1 MASFS
6 GFPSGKVRFT
16 SIPAQFFSEL
26 LPQIDHLGE
35 MKVTLYAFWRLDR
48 MEGSFRY
55 LQEIDF
61 INDKTFLEGLGKD
74 GEKALQDG
82 LNRCAAR
89 GTLLETE
96 VDLEDGRGRFYFL
109 NTARGQAAIKA
120 IQDGDWKPSGDS
132 QYPIELSR
140 ERPNIFRLYEE
151 NIGAL
156 TPMIADTLR
165 EAEDIYPAQWIEEA
179 VGIAVENNVRKWRYI
194 EAILNSWKEEGKD
207 ERTHQGDSEKDR
219 RKYVEGEFSEFI
231 EH

>member
-55 LQEIDF
+55 LQDSDF
-61 INDKTFLEGLGKD
+61 ISDKTFLDGLGND

-96 VDLEDGRGRFYFL
+96 VDLEDGIGRFYFL

-120 IQDGDWKPSGDS
+120 IQDGDWKPSGDP
-132 QYPIELSR
+132 QYPIELSG

-194 EAILNSWKEEGKD
+194 EAILNSWKEEGRD